1 MFKIEHSATN
11 CAYFSKNVHMQ
22 EFAFDTI
29 CVCTWW
35 QACSEHA
42 CFERLYG
49 LSTSAC
55 TYALKV
61 LSRWHSGSEI
71 WQTMS
76 GPETCRIAEKSI
88 FPKNRDFW
96 RFWRFQGLTAD
107 LAKISVWRQSWLD
120 LAKPASLAGPG
131 QMAVRTNRSLAGWTW
146 PNWQVWQDLP
156 KSRFFGFGPAKP
168 GSRCL
173 YIDHFQLPPRWKMTG
188 EDGDPFRKSRWHW
201 PSKRRDFEKN
211 LLITKSLI

>member
-1 MFKIEHSATN
+1 MFKIEHFVRN

-42 CFERLYG
+42 CFEILYG
-49 LSTSAC
+49 LSESAC

-61 LSRWHSGSEI
+61 LSYSTLDLRFG
-71 WQTMS
+71 QTMW
-76 GPETCRIAEKSI
+76 GPEIRKIGKISTFGQKC
-88 FPKNRDFW
+88 DFW
-96 RFWRFQGLTAD
+96 RFGRFQPQTAD
-107 LAKISVWRQSWLD
+107 LAKISVWRQNGRIWPKWRVWLD
-120 LAKPASLAGPG
+120 SARV
-131 QMAVRTNRSLAGWTW
+131 AVRTNRSLSGETCS
-146 PNWQVWQDLP
+146 NWQVWQDLSE
-156 KSRFFGFGPAKP
+156 SRFFGFGPAKP

-188 EDGDPFRKSRWHW
+188 QDGDPFGKSDWRC
-201 PSKRRDFEKN
+201 PSKRSNFEKN
-211 LLITKSLI
+211 LLITKSRV